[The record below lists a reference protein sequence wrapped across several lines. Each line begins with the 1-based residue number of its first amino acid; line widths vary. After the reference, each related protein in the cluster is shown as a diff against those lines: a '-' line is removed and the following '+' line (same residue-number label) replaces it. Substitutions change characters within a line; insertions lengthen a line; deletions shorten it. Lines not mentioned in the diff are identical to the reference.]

1 MHKYQATIYFTMD
14 DEFMDYVP
22 QHRLYINEL
31 IEKKIIE
38 HYAVSMDSYRS
49 WILVNANSKEE
60 VFEILSKS
68 PLYQYWKLEID
79 KLFVYDG
86 VTYRLPEVVLN

>member
-1 MHKYQATIYFTMD
+1 MHKFQVTIYFTMD
-14 DEFMDYVP
+14 DEFMKHVP
-22 QHRLYINEL
+22 VHRLYINEL

-49 WILVNANSKEE
+49 WILVNAESKEQ
-60 VFEILSKS
+60 VHEILSKS
-68 PLYQYWKLEID
+68 PLFPYWKFEID

-86 VTYRLPEVVLN
+86 LTYRLPELHLN